1 MKVISNVPEQPPEDG
16 IGQKGQATPN
26 PQQLLSRDEIEYE
39 YGLTRRWLELAA
51 LTGNGPPFVKVSGRM
66 VRYQRGVLERWIADR
81 TRSSTSDNGHL
92 PKN

>member
-1 MKVISNVPEQPPEDG
+1 MPEQPPEDG

-51 LTGNGPPFVKVSGRM
+51 LTGNGPPFVKISNRM
-66 VRYQRGVLERWIADR
+66 VRYRRGVFEKWVDDR
-81 TRSSTSDNGHL
+81 TRLSTTDQGPD

>member
-51 LTGNGPPFVKVSGRM
+51 LTGNGPPFVKISNRM
-66 VRYQRGVLERWIADR
+66 VRYRRGVFEKWVDDR
-81 TRSSTSDNGHL
+81 TRLSTTDQGPD

>member
-39 YGLTRRWLELAA
+39 YGLTSRWLELAA
-51 LTGNGPPFVKVSGRM
+51 LTGNGPPFVKISNRM
-66 VRYQRGVLERWIADR
+66 VRYRRGVFEKWVDDR
-81 TRSSTSDNGHL
+81 TRLSTTDQGPD